1 MEISVVEDTY
11 DYEYRGFVM
20 SRVNSGTYAGIE
32 HIVYDTGEPF
42 TVDDPE
48 IQKGISIINFL
59 KRKNNP

>member
-1 MEISVVEDTY
+1 MEISVIEDTY

-20 SRVNSGTYAGIE
+20 SRVNSESYAGIE
-32 HIVYDTGEPF
+32 NIVYDIGGPF

-48 IQKGISIINFL
+48 IQKGINILNFV

>member
-32 HIVYDTGEPF
+32 HIVYDTG
-42 TVDDPE
+42 
-48 IQKGISIINFL
+48 
-59 KRKNNP
+59 

>member
-1 MEISVVEDTY
+1 MEISVIEHTY

-20 SRVNSGTYAGIE
+20 SRVNSESYAGLE
-32 HIVYDTGEPF
+32 NIVYNTGEPF

-48 IQKGISIINFL
+48 IQKGIDIINFT

>member
-20 SRVNSGTYAGIE
+20 SRVNSESYAGIE
-32 HIVYDTGEPF
+32 HIVYDTGEPLA
-42 TVDDPE
+42 VDDPE
-48 IQKGISIINFL
+48 IQKGINILNFT